1 MSSTGTGTTPSATTS
16 TIDVKSLVKSLEKYI
31 KYINF
36 IIIYIVTFVLI
47 CIRKYEI
54 VGMGL
59 LLSFNFII
67 QSFLLYDIFSIKD
80 AHNSIFILS
89 IVIGISLTILSSIFI
104 LKMLVRIQN
113 KNNEVGN
120 ISSLIDKD
128 LNSTYHLFSNLFITD
143 VGLILVNAIIYF
155 SYRFSEG
162 DKYKND
168 YLYNEIGY
176 DALDYSFLKN
186 VYNRSKEFFTGPF
199 EWFIVLYPL
208 VFLFILLINTLIIIA
223 INITKTIN
231 SLFTDFFK
239 TLFYLFKV
247 ASLIVILTLSSI
259 LMYLS
264 TTLSTIHLKTKPKE
278 DDTPGSQHVPSS
290 ALNSNG
296 IMSRVSDIFNNLNL
310 NYLVN
315 SKVTL

>member
-1 MSSTGTGTTPSATTS
+1 MSSTGPTGPTGTSGQS
-16 TIDVKSLVKSLEKYI
+16 VSFDVKRLEKYI

-36 IIIYIVTFVLI
+36 TIVYIVTFVLVF
-47 CIRKYEI
+47 IRKYEI

-67 QSFLLYDIFSIKD
+67 QAFLLYDIFSIKD
-80 AHNSIFILS
+80 THNSIFVIS
-89 IVIGISLTILSSIFI
+89 IVIGISLTLLSSVYI
-104 LKMLVRIQN
+104 LKMLVRLQN

-120 ISSLIDKD
+120 ILSLIDKD
-128 LNSTYHLFSNLFITD
+128 LNPTYHLFSNLFVTN

-155 SYRFSEG
+155 SYTFSK
-162 DKYKND
+162 DPNYKND

-176 DALDYSFLKN
+176 DPLDYSFLKN
-186 VYNRSKEFFTGPF
+186 IYYRSKEYFTGPF

-208 VFLFILLINTLIIIA
+208 VFLFILCINTGITTL

-231 SLFTDFFK
+231 SLFTDFFN

-247 ASLIVILTLSSI
+247 SSLIVILTLSSI

-278 DDTPGSQHVPSS
+278 PDNSGSQHVPAS